1 MKSKAF
7 CFWSFTLLGFPYL
20 LISKLIFLI
29 ELFVRFLIYEKVC
42 NFAIHIAINLAFD
55 FFFKS
60 NWYDSKQEEAELCIV
75 YEFTSSYLNKI
86 VSFGWIM
93 WYQGENA
100 VNLVFVLWLLIIWYL
115 RRWIGTPGVS
125 VSWATGLLAQ

>member
-42 NFAIHIAINLAFD
+42 NFAIHIAINLGFD
-55 FFFKS
+55 FYFLRAIDMIQNKKKL
-60 NWYDSKQEEAELCIV
+60 NCALCM
-75 YEFTSSYLNKI
+75 SL
-86 VSFGWIM
+86 
-93 WYQGENA
+93 
-100 VNLVFVLWLLIIWYL
+100 LVHI
-115 RRWIGTPGVS
+115 
-125 VSWATGLLAQ
+125 